1 MESLDIYKSIL
12 SISEKIYY
20 TYIALA
26 QEEIKNG
33 INSIRYKELLK
44 SVNILKSIED
54 SIYKKIEKNTI
65 KNKEYVRNLL
75 LKLYQDSE
83 EEIDLERTLHSPERI
98 IFNDNLGRK
107 AISMRISNKLSSIFI
122 KFYIDDANIDKT
134 VYFIGESTRDKY
146 FLDFLDELIVEQKS
160 SYLKNVLIN
169 SKYEYAFINCGE
181 YDNQKP
187 SEDYDELISA
197 KNFLELT
204 KYIKKMS
211 VMSEKSFFHPI
222 NSRRILLTFT
232 YVRSLVIQ
240 MREEEYRHLKETI
253 DIMLEHKV
261 IKDSYGTRCFIAML
275 DYYYE
280 DKRKYSK
287 KGYSFKR
294 KI

>member
-1 MESLDIYKSIL
+1 MEPLDIYKSIQ

-33 INSIRYKELLK
+33 INSIRYIELLK

-222 NSRRILLTFT
+222 N
-232 YVRSLVIQ
+232 
-240 MREEEYRHLKETI
+240 
-253 DIMLEHKV
+253 
-261 IKDSYGTRCFIAML
+261 
-275 DYYYE
+275 
-280 DKRKYSK
+280 
-287 KGYSFKR
+287 
-294 KI
+294 

>member
-1 MESLDIYKSIL
+1 
-12 SISEKIYY
+12 
-20 TYIALA
+20 
-26 QEEIKNG
+26 
-33 INSIRYKELLK
+33 
-44 SVNILKSIED
+44 
-54 SIYKKIEKNTI
+54 
-65 KNKEYVRNLL
+65 
-75 LKLYQDSE
+75 
-83 EEIDLERTLHSPERI
+83 
-98 IFNDNLGRK
+98 
-107 AISMRISNKLSSIFI
+107 MRISNKLSSIFI

>member
-83 EEIDLERTLHSPERI
+83 EEIDLERTFHSPERI

-107 AISMRISNKLSSIFI
+107 AISMRISNKLSSIFM

-146 FLDFLDELIVEQKS
+146 FLDFLDELIAEQKS
-160 SYLKNVLIN
+160 SYL
-169 SKYEYAFINCGE
+169 
-181 YDNQKP
+181 
-187 SEDYDELISA
+187 
-197 KNFLELT
+197 
-204 KYIKKMS
+204 
-211 VMSEKSFFHPI
+211 
-222 NSRRILLTFT
+222 
-232 YVRSLVIQ
+232 
-240 MREEEYRHLKETI
+240 
-253 DIMLEHKV
+253 
-261 IKDSYGTRCFIAML
+261 
-275 DYYYE
+275 
-280 DKRKYSK
+280 
-287 KGYSFKR
+287 
-294 KI
+294 

>member
-1 MESLDIYKSIL
+1 MNPLNIYISIQT
-12 SISEKIYY
+12 ISEKIYY
-20 TYIALA
+20 IYIALA
-26 QEEIKNG
+26 QEENKNG
-33 INSIRYKELLK
+33 INSVKYKELLET
-44 SVNILKSIED
+44 VNTLKNIEN
-54 SIYKKIEKNTI
+54 SIYKEIEKNTI
-65 KNKEYVRNLL
+65 RNKEYVRKLL

-83 EEIDLERTLHSPERI
+83 EKINLERTLHSPERI
-98 IFNDNLGRK
+98 IFNDNLGKK
-107 AISMRISNKLSSIFI
+107 AISMRISNKLSSIFM
-122 KFYIDDANIDKT
+122 KHYIDDANIDKT

-146 FLDFLDELIVEQKS
+146 FLDFLDELIIEQKIR
-160 SYLKNVLIN
+160 YFKKNLIN
-169 SKYEYAFINCGE
+169 SKYEYAFINCSE

-280 DKRKYSK
+280 DKRKYLK
-287 KGYSFKR
+287 NDYSFKR
-294 KI
+294 KF